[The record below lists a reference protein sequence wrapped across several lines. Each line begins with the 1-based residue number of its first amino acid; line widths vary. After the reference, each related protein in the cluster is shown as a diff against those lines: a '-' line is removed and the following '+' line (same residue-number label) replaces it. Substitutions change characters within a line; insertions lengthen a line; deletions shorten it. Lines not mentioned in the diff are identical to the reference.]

1 LHLHELDAHAAS
13 IADAISRCEP
23 SRERRA
29 TRGHIRIGAE
39 EQALRVKLFRSAR
52 TFETA
57 AEETVLDA
65 ALRAGLDVPRQCMG
79 GNCGACRARL
89 LEGEVAYPHG
99 RPLGLSAAEAA
110 DGLVLLCR
118 AHARSDLLL
127 ETFASGTAGA
137 LRIKRLPC
145 RVERIERLAHDV
157 MGVYLRL
164 PPAESFD
171 FEPGQYIDVLL
182 AKGRRRSFSIASP
195 PHDARPLEL
204 HVRRAPGG
212 EFSEQVF
219 AEDMRGAVLQ
229 LEGPLGSSVFRES
242 AAAEAPGAAAL
253 PLLLVGGGTGLAP
266 LKSIL
271 RHILE
276 KGVPRH
282 ITLYWGVRAERD
294 LYAHAFLEAAARSD
308 SRFRYI
314 PVLSE
319 PSPAWEGRRGFVH
332 EAVLAEVEGLEH
344 HEIHVSGPPQMIE
357 AVHRGFTA
365 RGVPESAMSFD
376 SFDYAPDS
384 RARQSM
390 RAETRS

>member
-1 LHLHELDAHAAS
+1 MPSIAAS
-13 IADAISRCEP
+13 RT
-23 SRERRA
+23 RERRA
-29 TRGHIRIGAE
+29 ARGHIRIGAE
-39 EQALRVKLFRSAR
+39 EPALRVKLFRSAR
-52 TFETA
+52 AFETTA
-57 AEETVLDA
+57 DETVLDA
-65 ALRAGLDVPRQCMG
+65 ALRAGLDVPHRCLG

-89 LEGEVAYPHG
+89 LEGEVAYPKG
-99 RPLGLSAAEAA
+99 RPLGLSDAETA

-127 ETFASGTAGA
+127 ETFAPGTAGA
-137 LRIKRLPC
+137 LRVKRLPC

-171 FEPGQYIDVLL
+171 FEPGQYVDVLL
-182 AKGRRRSFSIASP
+182 SKGRRRSFSIASP

-219 AEDMRGAVLQ
+219 AEEMRGAVLH
-229 LEGPLGSSVFRES
+229 LEGPLGNSVYREIS
-242 AAAEAPGAAAL
+242 AAAAPGTAAP

-271 RHILE
+271 RHVLE
-276 KGVPRH
+276 TGLPRRM
-282 ITLYWGVRAERD
+282 TLYWGVREERD
-294 LYAHAFLEAAARSD
+294 LYAHAFLEETARAD
-308 SRFRYI
+308 PRFRYA
-314 PVLSE
+314 PVLSD
-319 PSPAWEGRRGFVH
+319 PSPAWGGRRGFVH

-344 HEIHVSGPPQMIE
+344 HEIYASGPPRMIE
-357 AVHRGFTA
+357 AVRRDFLA
-365 RGVPESAMSFD
+365 RGVRESAISFD

-384 RARQSM
+384 PARQSM

>member
-1 LHLHELDAHAAS
+1 M
-13 IADAISRCEP
+13 
-23 SRERRA
+23 
-29 TRGHIRIGAE
+29 GAE
-39 EQALRVKLFRSAR
+39 EPVLRIKLFRSTRA
-52 TFETA
+52 FEA
-57 AEETVLDA
+57 AADETVLDA
-65 ALRAGLDVPRQCMG
+65 ALRAGLNMPRRCMG
-79 GNCGACRARL
+79 GNCGVCRARL
-89 LEGEVAYPHG
+89 LEGEVAYPAG
-99 RPLGLSAAEAA
+99 RPLGLSAAESA

-127 ETFASGTAGA
+127 ETFEPGTAGA
-137 LRIKRLPC
+137 LNVKRLPC
-145 RVERIERLAHDV
+145 RVERIERLGHDV

-182 AKGRRRSFSIASP
+182 AKGHRRSFSIASP

-219 AEDMRGAVLQ
+219 SEDMRGAVLQ
-229 LEGPLGSSVFRES
+229 IEGPLGSSVFRDS
-242 AAAEAPGAAAL
+242 AAAYAPGAAPP

-276 KGVPRH
+276 KGLPRRV
-282 ITLYWGVRAERD
+282 ILYWGARAERD
-294 LYAHAFLEAAARSD
+294 LYAHAFLEQTARED
-308 SRFRYI
+308 PRLRYI

-319 PSPAWEGRRGFVH
+319 PSPTWQGRRGFVH

-344 HEIHVSGPPQMIE
+344 HEIHASGPPQMI
-357 AVHRGFTA
+357 AAMRSAFTA

-384 RARQSM
+384 RARQSTS
-390 RAETRS
+390 AETKS

>member
-1 LHLHELDAHAAS
+1 M
-13 IADAISRCEP
+13 
-23 SRERRA
+23 
-29 TRGHIRIGAE
+29 GAE
-39 EQALRVKLFRSAR
+39 EPALRVKLFRSAR
-52 TFETA
+52 AFETA
-57 AEETVLDA
+57 ADETVLDA
-65 ALRAGLDVPRQCMG
+65 ALRAGLDVPHRCLG
-79 GNCGACRARL
+79 GNCGACRAQL
-89 LEGEVAYPHG
+89 LEGEVAYPNG
-99 RPLGLSAAEAA
+99 RPLGLSDAETA

-127 ETFASGTAGA
+127 ETFVPGTAGA
-137 LRIKRLPC
+137 LRVKRLPC

-171 FEPGQYIDVLL
+171 FKPGQYVDVLL
-182 AKGRRRSFSIASP
+182 SRGRRRSFSIASP

-219 AEDMRGAVLQ
+219 AEEMRGAVLH
-229 LEGPLGSSVFRES
+229 LEGPLGNSVYREI
-242 AAAEAPGAAAL
+242 AAAESPGAAAP

-271 RHILE
+271 RHVLE
-276 KGVPRH
+276 TGLPRRM
-282 ITLYWGVRAERD
+282 TLYWGVREERD
-294 LYAHAFLEAAARSD
+294 LYAHAFLEEAARAD
-308 SRFRYI
+308 ARLRYA

-319 PSPAWEGRRGFVH
+319 PSPAWGGRRGFVH

-344 HEIHVSGPPQMIE
+344 HEIYASGPPRMIE
-357 AVHRGFTA
+357 AVRRDFMA
-365 RGVPESAMSFD
+365 RGVAESAISFD

-384 RARQSM
+384 PARQSM
-390 RAETRS
+390 RAQTRS